1 MVELIIQYFRVKR
14 DTSDPKYGI
23 LTRRQRE
30 YSHCLRKNLACEFVN
45 SIHIL
50 YETKDDIMELK
61 RENIDPNHPKIV
73 LYHLG
78 KYMHYKDAYTYANQY
93 LEGKICI
100 VLHTDIFLVDG
111 FQNIR
116 PSHLDNK
123 IYALARTNVDD
134 DGTPTGRGIRI
145 YTIPND
151 PNKYCATID
160 GWAFV
165 SPLNKK
171 VVTEAN
177 HQQNVWGA
185 ENRMVYIFRKYGYQV
200 TTPLSKL
207 KMVHFHK
214 TDIRPNQNQNW
225 ITAEGNL
232 IPATREYYL
241 NVQKKN
247 PHLVGGGIPKE
258 LGCSIITEDL

>member
-1 MVELIIQYFRVKR
+1 ML
-14 DTSDPKYGI
+14 
-23 LTRRQRE
+23 
-30 YSHCLRKNLACEFVN
+30 
-45 SIHIL
+45 
-50 YETKDDIMELK
+50 
-61 RENIDPNHPKIV
+61 
-73 LYHLG
+73 
-78 KYMHYKDAYTYANQY
+78 TYANQY

-207 KMVHFHK
+207 KMIHFHK
-214 TDIRPNQNQNW
+214 TDIRPNQNENW